1 MGLKWMRV
9 HRGLDGKFNE
19 VEAGTESRKA
29 VARGSSIFQPRAFP
43 GFADNQTVLSEP
55 VSGFLFGM
63 IL

>member
-1 MGLKWMRV
+1 
-9 HRGLDGKFNE
+9 LDGKFNE
-19 VEAGTESRKA
+19 AEAGTESRKA